1 MLFRSGERLSFG
13 MTEHAAPGKVEM
25 ELDMAMTDSDISL
38 TVHVET
44 NSVQTTKAPVTT
56 LPAGVEAIPIAG

>member
-1 MLFRSGERLSFG
+1 

-56 LPAGVEAIPIAG
+56 LPAGVEAIPMAG